1 MAVFAA
7 MTVQCTAFA
16 PGLSRVPLKARAA
29 ALSGAVRAPAPL
41 LGLRADAGGAEKPK
55 TMERPLGDNIVT
67 KAIYAIEMARV
78 KAMSVRP
85 DFLPAGAYRR
95 AGQPST
101 VRKKVPRV
109 AP

>member
-1 MAVFAA
+1 
-7 MTVQCTAFA
+7 
-16 PGLSRVPLKARAA
+16 
-29 ALSGAVRAPAPL
+29 
-41 LGLRADAGGAEKPK
+41 
-55 TMERPLGDNIVT
+55 MERPLGDNIVT

-78 KAMSVRP
+78 KAMSVRL

-95 AGQPST
+95 AGRPST